1 MIIIL
6 IVAVLFRLPAL
17 LERSFPPLHFTPLII
32 HYAQGAQIDP
42 ALVAAV
48 IKVESAFRKE
58 AVSSKGARGGLMQL
72 MPETAAWL
80 AEGKNGGAAAKIDLF
95 EPEVNIALGV
105 QYLQYLLDLFPTEY
119 AALAAYN
126 GGPSHVK
133 RWLNQGI
140 WDGSWAASQQI
151 PPFGETRS
159 YVRKVE
165 LMRRIYRF
173 LYQAQLEYGK
183 EPGHEQT
190 D

>member
-1 MIIIL
+1 M
-6 IVAVLFRLPAL
+6 LFVKKRYLAKVPGGPDAAYAGNRRLAGRGQEL
-17 LERSFPPLHFTPLII
+17 GGRGQNRS
-32 HYAQGAQIDP
+32 
-42 ALVAAV
+42 
-48 IKVESAFRKE
+48 
-58 AVSSKGARGGLMQL
+58 
-72 MPETAAWL
+72 
-80 AEGKNGGAAAKIDLF
+80 F

-151 PPFGETRS
+151 PPFGGETRS

-183 EPGHEQT
+183 EPGGHEQT